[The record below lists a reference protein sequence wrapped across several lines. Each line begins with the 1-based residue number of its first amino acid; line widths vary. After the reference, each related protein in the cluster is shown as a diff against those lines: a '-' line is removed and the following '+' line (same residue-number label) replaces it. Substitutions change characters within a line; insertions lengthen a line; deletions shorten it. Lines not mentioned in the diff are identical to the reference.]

1 MRVRLAYGRHGLDID
16 VPQRN
21 CDVVEPVYHPG
32 LPDEHAALLDVLR
45 HPMGM
50 PPLHQTVKSTD
61 TVAIAVCDITRPIP
75 TDRIL
80 PPILEELA
88 HVPREQIAILIAAG
102 SHRANTTPELEEM
115 LGREV
120 VRDYRVVNHTA
131 FDKETLR
138 YVGDISTGIPIW
150 LNRLWLDA
158 DVRVA
163 TGLVEPHFF
172 AGFSGGPKVPAI
184 GLAGIDTILGEHS
197 PYLVGHPR
205 STWGVIDDNP
215 MHTVIR
221 EIARRTGVN
230 FNLNVI
236 VNKEHRIVRAY
247 AGDLWA
253 SHRAAC
259 QEARRIVMRPVP
271 EPYDIVITT
280 NSGYPLDLN
289 LYQTIKGMSAAA
301 LIVREGGVI
310 ICASECSDGIP
321 EHGEYKRLLASVSS
335 PEEFLKVIRTP
346 DHQPVMDQ
354 WEVQLQAQVQMK
366 ATVYLK
372 SSLPD
377 DDARAAHM
385 LPISSVEEALSTAL
399 EQMGGDAR
407 ICVLPEGPQTIPY
420 VDEKAA

>member
-1 MRVRLAYGRHGLDID
+1 
-16 VPQRN
+16 
-21 CDVVEPVYHPG
+21 
-32 LPDEHAALLDVLR
+32 
-45 HPMGM
+45 MGM
-50 PPLHQTVKSTD
+50 PPLHETVKSTD
-61 TVAIAVCDITRPIP
+61 AVAIAVCDITRPIP
-75 TDRIL
+75 TDRVL

-88 HVPREQIAILIAAG
+88 HVPREQIVILIATG
-102 SHRANTTPELEEM
+102 SHRANTRPELEEM

-138 YVGDISTGIPIW
+138 YVGDTSTGIPIW

-221 EIARRTGVN
+221 EIARRTGVD
-230 FNLNVI
+230 FNLNMI

-253 SHRAAC
+253 SHKAAC

-289 LYQTIKGMSAAA
+289 CAA
-301 LIVREGGVI
+301 
-310 ICASECSDGIP
+310 ECSDGIP

-346 DHQPVMDQ
+346 DHHPVMDQ

-385 LPISSVEEALSTAL
+385 LPISSVEEALKTAL
-399 EQMGGDAR
+399 EQMGDDAR

-420 VDEKAA
+420 VDEEAA